1 MWPASLP
8 ENDIK
13 VNPCVSLI
21 FDTLPRRW
29 YFKFCKFSKRMF
41 HNSCYWNKLEVHI
54 YVIRFEG
61 FVSHWIEQLS
71 WSVLVGVPNLA
82 VASNLTWWFLEP
94 LLSLALENV
103 SYPSYTGSIKSR
115 TQNQYT
121 SVSSMVPVN
130 QKWYFNKRRKL
141 RKERTS

>member
-71 WSVLVGVPNLA
+71 CSVLVGLPNLA
-82 VASNLTWWFLEP
+82 VASKPHMMVFRTTSLSGSRKCI
-94 LLSLALENV
+94 LSLLHWKYKIQN
-103 SYPSYTGSIKSR
+103 TKSIYFCVFYGTCKP
-115 TQNQYT
+115 
-121 SVSSMVPVN
+121 VMV
-130 QKWYFNKRRKL
+130 F
-141 RKERTS
+141 